1 MSIRAL
7 SVMENL
13 SDRFNPRVCF
23 PLVKMFHATLKNTM
37 QYIKMIQNNK
47 ASFVSKPCC

>member
-23 PLVKMFHATLKNTM
+23 PLVKMFHATLKNTV
-37 QYIKMIQNNK
+37 QYIKMI
-47 ASFVSKPCC
+47 V